1 MEFINKRI
9 TVFGDSIGKGIT
21 TNKGKIEM
29 LPTCAIKLF
38 EDEYGINIENFS
50 AYGNSLKRLVLR
62 GKIEKYIES
71 LDKNVKNIAVIELGG
86 NDADF
91 DWQAVAANPSENHN
105 PKTEIEEFSA
115 LYKTTLDRLLS
126 AGVEVVPCTIPPVC
140 SDRFFREV
148 ISRLADGD
156 KVLEFFRGDTGTIYR
171 HQEMFNNEI
180 IKNSFF
186 KGLNVI
192 DLRQRF
198 LNRNDFDSLMCNDG
212 IHPNE
217 LGQREMFLAAQKY
230 VTA

>member
-1 MEFINKRI
+1 M
-9 TVFGDSIGKGIT
+9 
-21 TNKGKIEM
+21 
-29 LPTCAIKLF
+29 
-38 EDEYGINIENFS
+38 
-50 AYGNSLKRLVLR
+50 
-62 GKIEKYIES
+62 
-71 LDKNVKNIAVIELGG
+71 
-86 NDADF
+86 
-91 DWQAVAANPSENHN
+91 
-105 PKTEIEEFSA
+105 
-115 LYKTTLDRLLS
+115 
-126 AGVEVVPCTIPPVC
+126 
-140 SDRFFREV
+140 